1 MEITDLM
8 AQRSKEIIDEKR
20 RLLSEGDEA
29 FVQQVGA
36 SKDLMSILRK
46 HNLARHVVMQH
57 ETTDPRCS
65 EEKYGSFGGREA
77 LGPRVDR
84 SAFVSRPPSYLHAAT
99 LMYQSSRTF
108 TLAGMDTTSNALC
121 RVLHILAERPEVQ
134 AQLREELADAH
145 TRFGNDIPYDDLV
158 KLPYLGAVC
167 RETLRLYPPVTITVR
182 R

>member
-1 MEITDLM
+1 MLFSPAFFRVPFISFLIPALSHICAEWVILTLLRWFPHPDVRKVMEITDLM

-65 EEKYGSFGGREA
+65 EEK
-77 LGPRVDR
+77 
-84 SAFVSRPPSYLHAAT
+84 
-99 LMYQSSRTF
+99 
-108 TLAGMDTTSNALC
+108 
-121 RVLHILAERPEVQ
+121 
-134 AQLREELADAH
+134 
-145 TRFGNDIPYDDLV
+145 
-158 KLPYLGAVC
+158 
-167 RETLRLYPPVTITVR
+167 
-182 R
+182 